1 MTKPNLHEFPPNI
14 TESKPQYT
22 LPEYLS
28 KIVELGAR
36 LEKKEGEF
44 FYCGHVTSYGHKC
57 RYSGTKLFI
66 LPVRERAVNEN
77 GSIVLDEQDI
87 RFIRQTYDL
96 YATAV
101 RKNRADDA
109 PFLDSEL
116 VEKIK
121 TGDVEVFPFTVS
133 SDTRLIINS
142 SGIEDLIVS
151 GMTEIEFHCDI
162 WT

>member
-1 MTKPNLHEFPPNI
+1 M
-14 TESKPQYT
+14 
-22 LPEYLS
+22 
-28 KIVELGAR
+28 
-36 LEKKEGEF
+36 
-44 FYCGHVTSYGHKC
+44 
-57 RYSGTKLFI
+57 
-66 LPVRERAVNEN
+66 NEN